1 MRDILNLNSKINEM
15 KKFWR
20 FSDLEKNYISK
31 TLDNG
36 LNGKTNIQLEKLFCK
51 KFSTKYAISVNSC
64 TSALHISMLS
74 LGIGRD
80 DEVIVPPLTFIATS
94 FAPLYVGAKPIF
106 ADIEKDTFNID
117 PISIEKKITKKTK
130 AIIAVALYGLP
141 ANLKKIRQIAKKN
154 NLFLIEDN
162 AEAIYGLSNGKI
174 AGYYSDICVYSFQ
187 RSKHLTSGDG
197 GMLTTNNKKLATLI
211 RKYSDLGY
219 RKLTA
224 KPITNE
230 NFKDKIQ
237 HPTYK
242 RHELVGLNYRMPEVC
257 AAIMLSQVEK
267 SKMFLTK
274 RVQCAN
280 SFKKIINKCEWL
292 KLQNTPKKFRHTYWT
307 LAFVIDKSKT
317 KITWNDFRNEFI
329 KNGGHKYYGAWQLSY
344 MEPVFFNKKI
354 NGIHYKKGLCPVAED
369 IQPQIIQLKT
379 NFENLSLINS
389 QTKALTKTI
398 SALNKRFSC

>member
-1 MRDILNLNSKINEM
+1 M

-20 FSDLEKNYISK
+20 FSNLEKKYISS
-31 TLDNG
+31 TLNKG
-36 LNGKTNIQLEKLFCK
+36 LNGSTNIKLEKIFCN

-64 TSALHISMLS
+64 TSALHISMLA
-74 LGIGRD
+74 LGIGKD
-80 DEVIVPPLTFIATS
+80 DEVIIPPLTFVATS
-94 FAPLYVGAKPIF
+94 FAPLYVNAKPIF

-141 ANLKKIRQIAKKN
+141 ANLKKIKKIAKKY

-162 AEAIYGLSNGKI
+162 AEAIYGVSNGKI

-257 AAIMLSQVEK
+257 AAIMLAQLEK
-267 SKMFLTK
+267 SKLFLNK
-274 RVQCAN
+274 RIKCAN
-280 SFKKIINKCEWL
+280 NFKKIINKCDWL
-292 KLQNTPKKFRHTYWT
+292 KIQKTPRNFKHTYWT

-317 KITWNDFRNEFI
+317 NITWNDFRNEFI

-344 MEPVFFNKKI
+344 MEPVFYNKTI
-354 NGIHYKKGLCPVAED
+354 NGVKYEKGICPIAEN

-379 NFENLSLINS
+379 NFETLSEINS
-389 QTKALTKTI
+389 QTKALIKTI
-398 SALNKRFSC
+398 TALEQR